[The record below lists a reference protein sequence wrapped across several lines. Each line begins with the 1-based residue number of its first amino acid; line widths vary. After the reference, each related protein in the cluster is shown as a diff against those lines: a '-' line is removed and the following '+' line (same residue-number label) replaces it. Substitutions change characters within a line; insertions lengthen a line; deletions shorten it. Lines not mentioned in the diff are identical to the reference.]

1 MTLAPTAAPE
11 DVATAASAA
20 REAIAALF
28 DPEFQRVLRRFGDR
42 RRGDAAD
49 PTQNEAAARAAV
61 WSVVA
66 DSGALWAGMAGSPG
80 AGLRAVLPIIELMGE
95 SLYQSSY
102 LDTLAAVDAIS
113 CLADPAGRRDLLDG
127 AAAGE
132 VSFALAALEPGVRSP
147 RKPGPV
153 RYDPASGRISG
164 VRGFVRCA
172 DSADHL
178 LVAAGG
184 VDDGA
189 DDGRPGPLLAL
200 VPCDQ
205 PGVTL
210 RRQEELGRAELFE
223 VCLDG
228 AEVLLAEYRRD
239 PHHAWWAEVLDRAQL
254 RHAGYLLGLCRA
266 SLSLTLARVK
276 ERSVF
281 GRPLGAHQVPAFR
294 LAALAA
300 RLEAVRSLVYR
311 SCAQADRAWLGG
323 SSDSR
328 GAGGSG
334 DVATASARSLLLATE
349 LVLDVTADSLQL
361 HGAPGLIESSDA
373 QLFYRRALTESM
385 LFDRSAA
392 RAT

>member
-1 MTLAPTAAPE
+1 MTLAPAVAPE
-11 DVATAASAA
+11 DPATAARAA
-20 REAIAALF
+20 GDAIAALF
-28 DPEFQRVLRRFGDR
+28 DPEFQRVLRRLGDH
-42 RRGDAAD
+42 RRGDAGNPSQD
-49 PTQNEAAARAAV
+49 EAAARAAV

-66 DSGALWAGMAGSPG
+66 ESGALRAGMADSADSAGG
-80 AGLRAVLPIIELMGE
+80 GGLRAALPIIELMGE

-102 LDTLAAVDAIS
+102 LDTLAAVDAIG
-113 CLADPAGRRDLLDG
+113 CLADPAGWRDLLDG

-132 VSFALAALEPGVRSP
+132 VSFALAALEPGGRSP
-147 RKPGPV
+147 RQPGPMHC
-153 RYDPASGRISG
+153 DPATGRISG
-164 VRGFVRCA
+164 VRTFVRCA
-172 DSADHL
+172 DSADYL

-184 VDDGA
+184 VDDGQ
-189 DDGRPGPLLAL
+189 PGPLLAL

-210 RRQEELGRAELFE
+210 RRQEELGRADLFE

-228 AEVLLAEYRRD
+228 ADVLLAEHRRD
-239 PHHAWWAEVLDRAQL
+239 PDHAWWAEILDRAQL
-254 RHAGYLLGLCRA
+254 RHAAYLLGLCRA

-311 SCAQADRAWLGG
+311 SCAQADRAWRGG
-323 SSDSR
+323 S
-328 GAGGSG
+328 AE
-334 DVATASARSLLLATE
+334 VATASARSLMLAGE
-349 LVLDVTADSLQL
+349 LALDVTADSLQL

-373 QLFYRRALTESM
+373 QLLYRRALTESA
-385 LFDRSAA
+385 LFGR
-392 RAT
+392 RT